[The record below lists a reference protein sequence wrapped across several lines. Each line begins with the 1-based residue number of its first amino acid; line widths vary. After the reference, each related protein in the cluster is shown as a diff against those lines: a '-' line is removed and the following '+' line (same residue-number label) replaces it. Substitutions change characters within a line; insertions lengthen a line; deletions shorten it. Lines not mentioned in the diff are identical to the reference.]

1 MIKAV
6 IFDCFGVLTV
16 STWQQLW
23 ASLPDIKLQETARE
37 LNRLYDRGDLTKEE
51 FTAKLQSATG
61 MSVSEMQSKL
71 FSPSTDKN
79 VALFEYIKKLKS
91 KLKIGMLSNVATGWV
106 RDEFLSPKEQALFDD
121 MVLSYEVRLAKPDP
135 QIFQLACK
143 RLGVKPDEAV
153 LVDDIERYCE
163 AARAVGMHAIAYQNV
178 QQTKAELQML
188 LNRSG

>member
-6 IFDCFGVLTV
+6 IFDCFGVLTI

-23 ASLPDIKLQETARE
+23 ASLPDVKLQETARE

-51 FTAKLQSATG
+51 FIAKLQAATG

-71 FSPSTDKN
+71 FSPSMDKN
-79 VALFEYIKKLKS
+79 TALFDYIKTLKPT
-91 KLKIGMLSNVATGWV
+91 LKVGMLSNVATGWV
-106 RDEFLSPKEQALFDD
+106 REEFLSPQEQALFDD

-143 RLGVKPDEAV
+143 RLGVQPHEAI
-153 LVDDIERYCE
+153 LVDDIERYCQ
-163 AARAVGMHAIAYQNV
+163 AARAVGMHAIVYQNV
-178 QQTKAELQML
+178 QQTKTELQEL
-188 LNRSG
+188 LSQSE